1 MIPTHVFKTPQGHPL
16 CLSFCQ
22 RYVPKNKYK
31 EVKMFNPKEEIGVLL
46 GVPHWCAPHQRDIN
60 GKRHPHKRRPDRGNV
75 YNQGIDRVLP

>member
-1 MIPTHVFKTPQGHPL
+1 
-16 CLSFCQ
+16 
-22 RYVPKNKYK
+22 
-31 EVKMFNPKEEIGVLL
+31 MFNPKEEIGVLL